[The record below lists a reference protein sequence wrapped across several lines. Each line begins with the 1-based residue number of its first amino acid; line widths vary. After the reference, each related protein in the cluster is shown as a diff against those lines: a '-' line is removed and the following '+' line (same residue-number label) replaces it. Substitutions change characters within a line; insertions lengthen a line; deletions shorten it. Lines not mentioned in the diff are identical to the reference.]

1 MCVCVR
7 VCACVTRP
15 LPSTIHPLP
24 FTLHPTP
31 SAIHLHADTRPV
43 SGRKGLYS
51 SALCMCAQGAAL
63 SRVLAPPRRLSC
75 ASRKRCS
82 PKLSVCISLFL
93 FFLSHTH
100 SPPHARTLERS
111 LSRALSH
118 FLSLSSPLSVTLCPG
133 AHGIRKYGARQRLR
147 RSRDT
152 LADQDTQKRTHARTY
167 THTHTHSLSLT
178 HTHIEAIT

>member
-1 MCVCVR
+1 M
-7 VCACVTRP
+7 TRP

-43 SGRKGLYS
+43 AGRKGLYS

-63 SRVLAPPRRLSC
+63 SRILAPPRRLSC

-100 SPPHARTLERS
+100 SPPHTRTLERS

-118 FLSLSSPLSVTLCPG
+118 FLSLSSPLSVTLCPVHMAFASTERG
-133 AHGIRKYGARQRLR
+133 SVLR

-152 LADQDTQKRTHARTY
+152 LADQDTQKRTHARTH
-167 THTHTHSLSLT
+167 THTHTHPL
-178 HTHIEAIT
+178 THIEAIT